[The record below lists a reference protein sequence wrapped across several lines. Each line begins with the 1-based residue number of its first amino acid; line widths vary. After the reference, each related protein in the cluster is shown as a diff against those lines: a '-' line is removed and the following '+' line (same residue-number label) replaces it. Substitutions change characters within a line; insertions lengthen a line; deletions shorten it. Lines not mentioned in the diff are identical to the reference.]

1 MAIESVIFDLEGVVA
16 NTEPL
21 WDQVSIIFLQ
31 RRNAVYNREQT
42 KPLLMGKTLAEG
54 VRIMQGQYGFSG
66 DVDEQAIERR
76 EIARELFSEDVVFIP
91 GFEKFYEIVVGK
103 GLKSAIATS
112 LERDFLKSIDQRLK
126 LSELFNN
133 KIFSIADVGYKS
145 KPNPDIFLYA
155 ASQISTLPS
164 SSLVIEDA
172 PNGVEAARRAG
183 MRCVALTTSTTREK
197 LMGADL
203 VVDSYTEIDLSKF

>member
-1 MAIESVIFDLEGVVA
+1 MVIESVIFDLEGVIA

-31 RRNAVYNREQT
+31 RRNAIYDRERT

-54 VRIMQGQYGFSG
+54 VIIMQGQYRFSG
-66 DVDEQAIERR
+66 NVDEQTTERR

-91 GFEKFYEIVVGK
+91 GFEKFYENIVSR

-112 LERDFLKSIDQRLK
+112 LEKDFLKSMDQKLK
-126 LSELFNN
+126 LAELFNN

-145 KPNPDIFLYA
+145 KPNPDIFLHA
-155 ASQISTLPS
+155 ASQLSTLPS
-164 SSLVIEDA
+164 RSLVIEDA
-172 PNGVEAARRAG
+172 PNGIEATRRAG

-197 LMGADL
+197 LMGANL

>member
-1 MAIESVIFDLEGVVA
+1 MVLESVIFDLEGVVI

-21 WDQVSIIFLQ
+21 WDQVSVVFLQ
-31 RRNAVYNREQT
+31 RRNAIYHRERT
-42 KPLLMGKTLAEG
+42 KPLLMGRTLEEG
-54 VRIMQGQYGFSG
+54 VRIMQEQYGFGG
-66 DVDEQAIERR
+66 DVDEQATERR

-91 GFEKFYEIVVGK
+91 GFEKFYENVVGK

-112 LERDFLKSIDQRLK
+112 LEKDFLKSMDQRLK

-145 KPNPDIFLYA
+145 KPNPDIFLHA
-155 ASQISTLPS
+155 ASQLSTLPS
-164 SSLVIEDA
+164 HSLVIEDA
-172 PNGVEAARRAG
+172 PNGIEAARRAG

-197 LMGADL
+197 LMGANL

>member
-1 MAIESVIFDLEGVVA
+1 MSIESVIFDLEGVIVD
-16 NTEPL
+16 TEPL

-31 RRNAVYNREQT
+31 RRNAAYNRDRT
-42 KPLLMGKTLAEG
+42 KPLLMGRTLAEG
-54 VRIMQGQYGFSG
+54 VRIMQEQYGFGG

-91 GFEKFYEIVVGK
+91 GFEKFYENVLGK

-112 LERDFLKSIDQRLK
+112 LEKDFLKSIDQRLK
-126 LSELFNN
+126 LSELFND

-145 KPNPDIFLYA
+145 KPNPDIFLHA
-155 ASQISTLPS
+155 ASQLSTLPS

-197 LMGADL
+197 LMSASL

>member
-1 MAIESVIFDLEGVVA
+1 MAIESVIFDLEGVIID
-16 NTEPL
+16 TEPL
-21 WDQVSIIFLQ
+21 WDQVSIIFLE
-31 RRNAVYNREQT
+31 RRKAIYNRERT

-54 VRIMQGQYGFSG
+54 VRIMQEQYGFG
-66 DVDEQAIERR
+66 GNVEEQATERR

-91 GFEKFYEIVVGK
+91 GFEKFYENIVGK

-112 LERDFLKSIDQRLK
+112 LERDFLKSMDQRLK
-126 LSELFNN
+126 LSELFND

-145 KPNPDIFLYA
+145 KPNPDIFLHA
-155 ASQISTLPS
+155 ASQLSTLPLN
-164 SSLVIEDA
+164 SLVIEDA

-197 LMGADL
+197 LIGANL